1 MPLSEVTKFSIF
13 EALLIVSSICIMYGI
28 VYVTEGSRFKG
39 NVKAKVSNVTSFFV
53 SSQSKYVS
61 NFELTYKINAVN
73 YKIMSYSVNDKPP
86 EEGKILECVYSEVN
100 PNNIKIDPEFFRQKR
115 IYGYKFFIFGFCLA
129 LLMIFLR
136 WL

>member
-1 MPLSEVTKFSIF
+1 
-13 EALLIVSSICIMYGI
+13 MYGI

-39 NVKAKVSNVTSFFV
+39 KVNAKVSNVTSFFV
-53 SSQSKYVS
+53 TSQSKYVS
-61 NFELTYKINAVN
+61 NFELTYNINAVN

-115 IYGYKFFIFGFCLA
+115 LYGYKLFIFGFCLA
-129 LLMIFLR
+129 LLMIYLR
-136 WL
+136 LF